1 VCLLLSRAIGI
12 EHIETT
18 GLLEGRAIFF
28 FNELSPRRASFSSCP
43 AQRQLRRWL
52 QFLSRLQ
59 HDLPQ
64 LRSAHDKLDVS
75 TPAAMYSDNNF
86 FASAFTFATTTSS
99 SSTSQQQLP
108 QPPSSAALVHG
119 SNSGGGHYNNTF
131 MNAAPYA
138 AGANQAQLHVH
149 YLQVPPS
156 RIPPHREGRT
166 SSRSAHHHGRARSRP
181 YIVKPIQKRLERT
194 RRDSIPST
202 SSSRSRTPNL
212 FIDQQQERPSNATP
226 LSSSGQIHTPLANFE
241 ASFDGIAALGF
252 DLDAF
257 GSNERL
263 MANPHTLSA
272 SS

>member
-1 VCLLLSRAIGI
+1 
-12 EHIETT
+12 
-18 GLLEGRAIFF
+18 
-28 FNELSPRRASFSSCP
+28 
-43 AQRQLRRWL
+43 
-52 QFLSRLQ
+52 
-59 HDLPQ
+59 
-64 LRSAHDKLDVS
+64 
-75 TPAAMYSDNNF
+75 MYSDNNF
-86 FASAFTFATTTSS
+86 FASAFTFATTTTTSS
-99 SSTSQQQLP
+99 SSSQQQPQPP

-119 SNSGGGHYNNTF
+119 SSSGGAHYNNTF

-138 AGANQAQLHVH
+138 GANHQAQLHVH
-149 YLQVPPS
+149 YLQVPS

-194 RRDSIPST
+194 RRDSIPPST

-263 MANPHTLSA
+263 MANSHTLSA

>member
-1 VCLLLSRAIGI
+1 
-12 EHIETT
+12 
-18 GLLEGRAIFF
+18 
-28 FNELSPRRASFSSCP
+28 
-43 AQRQLRRWL
+43 
-52 QFLSRLQ
+52 
-59 HDLPQ
+59 
-64 LRSAHDKLDVS
+64 
-75 TPAAMYSDNNF
+75 MYGDNNF

-119 SNSGGGHYNNTF
+119 SNSSGGHYNNTF
-131 MNAAPYA
+131 MNAVPYA